1 MIKPDRRFI
10 ILTICFFC
18 FSLLF
23 GGTLP
28 FQLSF
33 AALAMF
39 ALSYLYIRAL
49 RKSFDFEIICDETVL
64 SAGGTTGV
72 LAKVKFDLPLPVPYV
87 EIRSE
92 AFTASGSGYS
102 CYLRDTTW
110 DENIWI
116 KNDLRFSKRG
126 LHKLDNIY
134 IRVSDVF
141 RINCFEKTVDTDIT
155 IKVFPKI
162 YNITSLSLGG
172 MDIYRETADPKSRS
186 EDQNTIR
193 DVRKYREGDSLKKVH
208 WKLSAKQD
216 ELYVK
221 NLDTISGEEI
231 VLFTDM
237 NSRNSSFDDSGAV
250 EESVVD
256 FSASI
261 VSQII
266 RKSLSIKVFLN
277 TSPGRYFEID
287 DKPDYNRF
295 MDFLVSQSSDGSL
308 ELYRY
313 IYENSYRL
321 HRMNRI
327 AVVTA
332 ELDASLAE
340 TLLQMGASGYSI
352 SVFYCLD
359 NKTSREN
366 SASLSTAGI
375 ECSYFKDCILTREV
389 LIR

>member
-10 ILTICFFC
+10 ILIICLFC

-23 GGTLP
+23 GGSLP
-28 FQLSF
+28 FHLF
-33 AALAMF
+33 YAALAML
-39 ALSYLYIRAL
+39 ALSYLYVRAL
-49 RKSFDFEIICDETVL
+49 WKSFDVEITCDETVL

-72 LAKVKFDLPLPVPYV
+72 LAKIKFDLPLPVPYA
-87 EIRSE
+87 EIRSD
-92 AFTASGSGYS
+92 AFTASGNGYS

-126 LHKLDNIY
+126 LHKLDNIFV
-134 IRVSDVF
+134 RVSDVF
-141 RINCFEKTVDTDIT
+141 RISCFEKTIDTGIT

-162 YNITSLSLGG
+162 HNISSLPLSGI
-172 MDIYRETADPKSRS
+172 DIYRETADLKSRS
-186 EDQNTIR
+186 EDQNTVR

-216 ELYVK
+216 ELFVK

-231 VLFTDM
+231 VLFSDM
-237 NSRNSSFDDSGAV
+237 NSRNYSLDDSGTV

-261 VSQII
+261 VNQII
-266 RKSLSIKVFLN
+266 RKNLSIKVFLN
-277 TSPGRYFEID
+277 TSPGRYFELD
-287 DKPDYNRF
+287 DKPDFNRF
-295 MDFLVSQSSDGSL
+295 MDFLVSQSSDGSM
-308 ELYRY
+308 ELYQY

-321 HRMNRI
+321 HRMNHI

-332 ELDASLAE
+332 ELDAPLAE

-359 NKTSREN
+359 NPI
-366 SASLSTAGI
+366 SLKNATFLSDGGI
-375 ECSYFKDCILTREV
+375 ECSYFKDRILSREV
-389 LIR
+389 LIQ